1 MLLLPANAIAYNF
14 EMNGIYYNVINSTN
28 NTVEVTYKIH
38 NSSSNYYGSVTIPET
53 VTYGGITYSVTKIG
67 TDAFYYCRGLTSVT
81 IPSSVTTISSC
92 AFSECSGLTGSLV
105 IPNSVISIGNFA
117 FSKCSG
123 LTSVS
128 IPKSVKTVG
137 QGAFWDCTG
146 LTSVCISDIAAWCN
160 ISFVT
165 SNSNPLYYAHALY
178 LNNSEVSELVIP
190 ESVNVIGNYAFEYCS
205 GLKNVYLPNSLTE
218 IGQMAFGGCNK
229 LANINI
235 PNSVVYIGNS
245 AFSGCNELT
254 SINIPNG
261 LSSIEFGT
269 FSGCSKLISINI
281 PSSVTSIGDGAFEGC
296 SSLSSVQINDLEAWC
311 KIQFGNGS
319 SNPLAWGHYLFLN
332 GQEITNLI
340 IPKSITT
347 INAYSFYCFHGLKK
361 LTIHDSVTSIDKWAF
376 YECWDMKEV
385 SIGESVQSIGEYA
398 FGACYDLSSVTIPKS
413 VKKLG
418 DYAFQGCFRMNS
430 LTIPN
435 SVTSIGSQ
443 AFYICSR
450 LNTVYL
456 VGEGAWIAGDLTVET
471 NCSLFLDSRISSI
484 NGINIK
490 PSNIYC
496 YTSNPPI
503 CDDNSFA
510 DYSGTLHVPAT
521 SISTYFTAPYWCN
534 FSNIVGDA
542 IEPLTVSIDEDSV
555 EVQVGNQIR
564 INAHVNPTNSYPN
577 NIVWKSS
584 DETIATVNDYGLV
597 TGISD
602 GECDIIATC
611 FNRQSTCHVIVKD
624 AAIIITLDTNE
635 AQVLPNH
642 IISLY
647 PTTSSIIPP
656 EFSVNSSD
664 PTVAA
669 ARVVNN
675 KIQVVG
681 IKEGT
686 TIITV
691 GSSDGTAIPA
701 SCLVTVYTEPGDL
714 DCDGFINI
722 SDVTSLIDYLLRGD
736 ESQISSKNAD
746 VDGDG
751 VINITDVT
759 ELIDILL
766 TGN

>member
-1 MLLLPANAIAYNF
+1 MRKGLLILLMLLPIVVSAHDF
-14 EMNGIYYNVINSTN
+14 EVNGIYYDRLSS
-28 NTVEVTYKIH
+28 NTAKVTYKDDY
-38 NSSSNYYGSVTIPET
+38 NSHSYSGSVIIPET
-53 VTYGGITYSVTKIG
+53 VNYGGVTYSVT
-67 TDAFYYCRGLTSVT
+67 S
-81 IPSSVTTISSC
+81 
-92 AFSECSGLTGSLV
+92 
-105 IPNSVISIGNFA
+105 
-117 FSKCSG
+117 
-123 LTSVS
+123 
-128 IPKSVKTVG
+128 
-137 QGAFWDCTG
+137 
-146 LTSVCISDIAAWCN
+146 
-160 ISFVT
+160 
-165 SNSNPLYYAHALY
+165 
-178 LNNSEVSELVIP
+178 
-190 ESVNVIGNYAFEYCS
+190 IGNYAFYRCTELTNVNI
-205 GLKNVYLPNSLTE
+205 GNNVYK
-218 IGQMAFGGCNK
+218 IGGDAFNGCDR
-229 LANINI
+229 
-235 PNSVVYIGNS
+235 
-245 AFSGCNELT
+245 LT
-254 SINIPNG
+254 SIHIPSSVVNISGSAFYCCSNLTNITVDSYNLKYDSRDNCNAIIETSSNTLIAGSMSTIIPN
-261 LSSIEFGT
+261 
-269 FSGCSKLISINI
+269 
-281 PSSVTSIGDGAFEGC
+281 SVTSIGEYAYGGRRITTITIPENITIIKDSAFEGC

-635 AQVLPNH
+635 AKVLPNH

-722 SDVTSLIDYLLRGD
+722 SDVTLLIDYLLSGD
-736 ESQISSKNAD
+736 SSQISTKNAD

-751 VINITDVT
+751 SINISDIT

-766 TGN
+766 QGD